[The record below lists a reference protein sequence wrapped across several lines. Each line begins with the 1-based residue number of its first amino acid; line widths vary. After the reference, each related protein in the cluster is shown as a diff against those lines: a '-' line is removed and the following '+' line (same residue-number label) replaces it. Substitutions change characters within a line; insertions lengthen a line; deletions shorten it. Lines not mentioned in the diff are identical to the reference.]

1 LRSARGLFGV
11 GKCDVGAETD
21 HAEAGG
27 SALAAAETGA
37 GFEFAFEGSSER
49 YDDQVGGSVERDAEN
64 SQRGELEEDVSAF
77 GRDKLRNEREE
88 EESGFGIEG
97 FGQDALA
104 EGVTAGSGSVRGELG
119 IAGADHFDAE
129 EYEIRGAGVLD
140 GVESDGRSREN
151 RGHAECRG
159 EDVEEP
165 AEECAKGGLK
175 AFAAAAGEGA
185 GENVKDTGAGSDGK
199 KNGGGE
205 EEHEAM
211 RIEHGM
217 KSINVE
223 KQKSTSAEG
232 QAAKRIVRCRS

>member
-1 LRSARGLFGV
+1 MRPARDLFRA
-11 GKCDVGAETD
+11 GKCDVGAEAD

-37 GFEFAFEGSSER
+37 GFEFAFEGYGER
-49 YDDQVGGSVERDAEN
+49 YDDQVGGSVERDGEN
-64 SQRGELEEDVSAF
+64 SQRGELEEEVTAF
-77 GRDKLRNEREE
+77 RRDKLRNEGEE

-104 EGVTAGSGSVRGELG
+104 EGVTGSGSVGGELG
-119 IAGADHFDAE
+119 IAGAYHFDAE

-151 RGHAECRG
+151 CGYAECRG

-165 AEECAKGGLK
+165 TEECAKGGFE
-175 AFAAAAGEGA
+175 AFAAAPGEGA

-205 EEHEAM
+205 EEYEAM

-232 QAAKRIVRCRS
+232 QAAKGIIRGRS